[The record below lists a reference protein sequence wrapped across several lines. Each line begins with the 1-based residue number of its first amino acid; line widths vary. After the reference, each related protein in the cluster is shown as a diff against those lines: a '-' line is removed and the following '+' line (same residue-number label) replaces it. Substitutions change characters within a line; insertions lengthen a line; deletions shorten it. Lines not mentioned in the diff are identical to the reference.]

1 MESEELRI
9 SAERLNEAPV
19 ELRLKSAL
27 TEIEHGVTSLRDYII
42 LVQLATCGCVRLAP
56 SGA

>member
-19 ELRLKSAL
+19 ELHLKSVL
-27 TEIEHGVTSLRDYII
+27 TEVEHDATSFNDHYPI
-42 LVQLATCGCVRLAP
+42 LVQ
-56 SGA
+56 